1 MAPTLTTPDGQV
13 VDTPPDPASLPGRG
27 VDLAA
32 AERDFSR
39 ALATEDPAGTQGPP
53 RRADGG
59 EGQGDAPK
67 RGRGRPRKSPEDR
80 ARVAKGPTPDAGP
93 VDYTE
98 AAAGLVTLG
107 WATIAAVP
115 YTTPFAAVIDANAE
129 QLTGALANGAKHNP
143 KIAAALEKAASGG
156 GGVYAIQLAAVGVN
170 MGMQCLEILRDKETR
185 AAAAAATRSKFA
197 AFLAQQGI
205 KVPDD
210 SRETCAVGCQ
220 CGRDHAPAAA

>member
-1 MAPTLTTPDGQV
+1 MPPTLTTPDGQV
-13 VDTPPDPASLPGRG
+13 VDTPPDPAGRG

-32 AERDFSR
+32 AEREFSR
-39 ALATEDPAGTQGPP
+39 ALASEDPGSTQGPP
-53 RRADGG
+53 RRSDDAAKASG
-59 EGQGDAPK
+59 EASARP
-67 RGRGRPRKSPEDR
+67 RRGRPRKAPEDK
-80 ARVAKGPTPDAGP
+80 ARVAKGPAPDAGP

-107 WATIAAVP
+107 WATVAAVP

-129 QLTGALANGAKHNP
+129 QLTGALANGAKHNA

-185 AAAAAATRSKFA
+185 AAATEATQKKFKLFLAAQGIQLAAA
-197 AFLAQQGI
+197 AQG
-205 KVPDD
+205 VNV
-210 SRETCAVGCQ
+210 SRETSA
-220 CGRDHAPAAA
+220 DHAPAAA